1 MEGRGVARSSLRRL
15 GVVPA
20 CCLHG
25 ALARVGRRSV
35 VFPFYSGCIPVVFRL
50 YSGCIPVVFRL
61 YAGCTPVVRRLYVLY
76 ISRLGPSSSRGGIG
90 RMTAS
95 LLIPWVI

>member
-1 MEGRGVARSSLRRL
+1 MEGRGAARSSLGRL

-20 CCLHG
+20 CCLRG

-35 VFPFYSGCIPVVFRL
+35 VFPFYFGCI
-50 YSGCIPVVFRL
+50 S
-61 YAGCTPVVRRLYVLY
+61 VVRRLYVLY

>member
-1 MEGRGVARSSLRRL
+1 MEGRGAARSSLGRL

-20 CCLHG
+20 CCLRG

-35 VFPFYSGCIPVVFRL
+35 VFPFYF
-50 YSGCIPVVFRL
+50 GCIPVVFRL
-61 YAGCTPVVRRLYVLY
+61 YAGCTPVVRLLYVLY
-76 ISRLGPSSSRGGIG
+76 ISRLGSLSSRDGIG

>member
-1 MEGRGVARSSLRRL
+1 MEGRGVARSSLGRL

-20 CCLHG
+20 CCLRG

-50 YSGCIPVVFRL
+50 YS
-61 YAGCTPVVRRLYVLY
+61 GCTPVVRRLYVLY